1 MPYAA
6 TNAPTIYFKQTESDG
21 SHDFST
27 DVLSTNMTTETYTY
41 ELENSLSAVR
51 TITLTDSNYEN
62 LPIDNATINL
72 SNE

>member
-1 MPYAA
+1 
-6 TNAPTIYFKQTESDG
+6 
-21 SHDFST
+21 
-27 DVLSTNMTTETYTY
+27 MTTETYTY